1 MRVIFITPGF
11 PADES
16 DHNCIP
22 TMQLFAEALL
32 EKGLDVQVIS
42 LDYPFRTQPYQ
53 WKGARVFPCNGG
65 NKRWLKPRTMIRAL
79 LHCRQLMRGFSAKNE
94 RVVLHSFWLGWS
106 SALGEWMARLTG
118 IRHITTL
125 MGQDVL
131 PPNKHWAVL
140 LNPERTRRMVAL
152 SSFQNELFK
161 KSTGWQAA
169 QVIPFGVAEKE
180 MPQQLMQQRP
190 VDIIGVGSMIP
201 LKNWRLWLEVV
212 AQIKQQIPIRAMLI
226 GDGRERQRLEQ
237 LAHTM
242 GLEETV
248 CFAGEWPRPQVLEQ
262 MQQAKILLHTSNY
275 ESQGYV
281 MNEAQM
287 NGCQVVSTPVGIA
300 VEWGLSA
307 ETRDALAQK
316 TLEAM
321 QNPRPILFPFL
332 MEETANRYWE
342 LYTGFDGQKV

>member
-1 MRVIFITPGF
+1 
-11 PADES
+11 
-16 DHNCIP
+16 
-22 TMQLFAEALL
+22 
-32 EKGLDVQVIS
+32 
-42 LDYPFRTQPYQ
+42 
-53 WKGARVFPCNGG
+53 
-65 NKRWLKPRTMIRAL
+65 
-79 LHCRQLMRGFSAKNE
+79 
-94 RVVLHSFWLGWS
+94 
-106 SALGEWMARLTG
+106 
-118 IRHITTL
+118 
-125 MGQDVL
+125 
-131 PPNKHWAVL
+131 
-140 LNPERTRRMVAL
+140 MVAL

-180 MPQQLMQQRP
+180 MPQQLLQQRP

-201 LKNWRLWLEVV
+201 LKNWRLWLEVI
-212 AQIKQQIPIRAMLI
+212 AQVKKQIPIRAMLI

-262 MQQAKILLHTSNY
+262 MQQTKILLHTSNY

-300 VEWGLSA
+300 VEWDLSA
-307 ETRDALAQK
+307 ETRDALVQK

-321 QNPRPILFPFL
+321 QNPRPILSPFL
-332 MEETANRYWE
+332 MEETASRYWE
-342 LYTGFDGQKV
+342 LYTGFDG